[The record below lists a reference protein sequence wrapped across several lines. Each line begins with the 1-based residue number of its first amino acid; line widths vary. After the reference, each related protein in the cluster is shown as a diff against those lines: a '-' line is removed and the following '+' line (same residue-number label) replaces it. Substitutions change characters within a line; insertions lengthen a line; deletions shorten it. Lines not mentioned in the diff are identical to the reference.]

1 MTLAIDVEHA
11 ISPEEFRQ
19 RQEKVRQAAAAL
31 GLDGVVIWSRG
42 GGPVDMS
49 ADVAYLA
56 NHYSQQPYMTDHVG
70 IGSGRSHGVLVVPT
84 NGPTIVV
91 MDIPWWRRDLVVADD
106 VRTGN
111 DVTAMAID
119 AMRAANLDRARVG
132 LVGASNMSASAY
144 LLFVAGLPDMR
155 LERADALVED
165 LRIHKS
171 PAEVELLRAAIALGT
186 EAVKAAMELVQAG
199 NTEADVAAEVAAVVA
214 RGGGAL
220 YDAPCSSGP
229 NSHHFTWG
237 RMPSWD
243 ARRKLENGDI
253 FHMDTYGALGGYFW
267 DFGRCRVVGDEPTPQ
282 QVELIEANIAI
293 VDAVCAAIR
302 PGIRASDA
310 HRAGAEVASEHPI
323 VQRLADSPKDTEG
336 FPALGH
342 GIGLGWEGPWIT
354 PTDETVLEPGMAIAV
369 ETLFGE
375 PGIGGTFFE
384 ENGIV
389 TEDGFEVL
397 SKVQKRWW

>member
-1 MTLAIDVEHA
+1 MTTTIDVERA
-11 ISPEEFRQ
+11 IPAEEFRA
-19 RQEKVRQAAAAL
+19 RQEKVRRAAAEL
-31 GLDGVVIWSRG
+31 GLDGVIVWSRG

-70 IGSGRSHGVLVVPT
+70 IGSGRSHGVLLVPVE
-84 NGPTIVV
+84 GPTIVV
-91 MDIPWWRRDLVVADD
+91 VDVPWWRRDLVVAGD

-111 DVTAMAID
+111 DVVALAVD
-119 AMRAANLDRARVG
+119 AVRGGGLDKKRVG

-144 LLFVAGLPDMR
+144 LAFAAALPNMDLR
-155 LERADALVED
+155 RADALVEE

-186 EAVKAAMELVQAG
+186 EAVRRSMELVVAG
-199 NTEADVAAEVAAVVA
+199 NTEADVAAEVASVVA
-214 RGGGAL
+214 RAGGAL

-243 ARRKLENGDI
+243 ARRPLAAGDI

-267 DFGRCRVVGDEPTPQ
+267 DFGRCRVVGDEATDVQ
-282 QVELIEANIAI
+282 RELIEANIAI

-302 PGIRASDA
+302 PGIRACDA
-310 HRAGAEVASEHPI
+310 HRAGAEVAGQLPI
-323 VQRLADSPKDTEG
+323 VQRLADNPSDTEG

-342 GIGLGWEGPWIT
+342 GIGMGWEGPWIT
-354 PTDETVLEPGMAIAV
+354 ETDETVLEPGMAIAV

-375 PGIGGTFFE
+375 PGLGGTFFE

-389 TEDGFEVL
+389 TNDGFEVL
-397 SKVQKRWW
+397 SAVRKRWW

>member
-1 MTLAIDVEHA
+1 MSMAIDVEHV
-11 ISPEEFRQ
+11 ISPEEFRA
-19 RQEKVRQAAAAL
+19 RQERVRAAAAER
-31 GLDGVVIWSRG
+31 GFDGVVVWSRG

-70 IGSGRSHGVLVVPT
+70 IGSGRSHGVLVVPVE
-84 NGPTIVV
+84 GPTIVIV
-91 MDIPWWRRDLVVADD
+91 DVPWWRRDLVVADD

-111 DVTAMAID
+111 DVVALAVD
-119 AMRAANLDRARVG
+119 ATRSAGLDTRRVG

-144 LLFVAGLPDMR
+144 LAFVAGLPDMD
-155 LERADALVED
+155 LHRADTLVEE

-171 PAEVELLRAAIALGT
+171 PAEVTLLRAAIALGT
-186 EAVKAAMELVQAG
+186 EAVRSSMELVQPG

-220 YDAPCSSGP
+220 YDAPCSSGA

-243 ARRKLENGDI
+243 ARRAMLPGDI

-267 DFGRCRVVGDEPTPQ
+267 DFGRCRVVGDQPSADQ
-282 QVELIEANIAI
+282 IELIEANIAI

-302 PGIRASDA
+302 PGIRACDA
-310 HRAGAEVASEHPI
+310 HRAGAEVAARLPI
-323 VQRLADSPKDTEG
+323 VRRLADNPSDTEG

-342 GIGLGWEGPWIT
+342 GIGMGWEGPWIT
-354 PTDETVLEPGMAIAV
+354 ETDETILEPGMGIAV

-375 PGIGGTFFE
+375 PGLGGTFFE
-384 ENGIV
+384 EDGIV

-397 SKVQKRWW
+397 SAVQKRWW

>member
-11 ISPEEFRQ
+11 IPAEEFSQ
-19 RQEKVRQAAAAL
+19 RQERVREAAAAR
-31 GLDGVVIWSRG
+31 GLDGVVVWSRG

-70 IGSGRSHGVLVVPT
+70 IGSGRSHGVLVVPVS
-84 NGPTIVV
+84 GPTIVV
-91 MDIPWWRRDLVVADD
+91 VDVPWWRRDLVVAGE
-106 VRTGN
+106 VRSGN
-111 DVTAMAID
+111 DVVALAAD
-119 AMRAANLDRARVG
+119 AMRAAGLDAAKVG

-144 LLFVAGLPDMR
+144 LLFVAALPDMD
-155 LERADALVED
+155 LQRADTLVED

-171 PAEVELLRAAIALGT
+171 PAEVQLLRAAIALGT
-186 EAVKAAMELVQAG
+186 EAVRSSMELVLPG
-199 NTEADVAAEVAAVVA
+199 NTEGDVAADVSAVVA

-243 ARRKLENGDI
+243 ALRRLERGDI

-267 DFGRCRVVGDEPTPQ
+267 DFGRCRVVGDEPSAQ

-302 PGIRASDA
+302 PGIEARDA
-310 HRAGAEVASEHPI
+310 HRAGSEVAKQHPI
-323 VQRLADSPKDTEG
+323 VQRLADNPSDTEG

-354 PTDETVLEPGMAIAV
+354 ETDHTVLEPGMAIAV

-375 PGIGGTFFE
+375 PGLGGTFFE

-389 TEDGFEVL
+389 TDDGFEVL
-397 SKVQKRWW
+397 STVQKRWW